1 MSETKKKTK
10 LTKTIWTYI
19 VVVVV
24 IAVAVWAIF
33 TYVIPKQDEEVTPT
47 ETVTTDTMT
56 TDATEVPPANSGIL
70 LVWENMDYV
79 A

>member
-1 MSETKKKTK
+1 MSETKKNPKSK
-10 LTKTIWTYI
+10 KTILTYFI
-19 VVVVV
+19 VLIV

-47 ETVTTDTMT
+47 EPMATDTMT
-56 TDATEVPPANSGIL
+56 PDVTETPPANSGLL

>member
-1 MSETKKKTK
+1 MSETKKNPKSK
-10 LTKTIWTYI
+10 KTILTYFI
-19 VVVVV
+19 VLVV

-33 TYVIPKQDEEVTPT
+33 TYVIPKQDEDVTPT

-56 TDATEVPPANSGIL
+56 TDVTETPPANSGSL
-70 LVWENMDYV
+70 LDWNYMDYI